1 MLEHLTTRF
10 RTNIDSILMNLITS
24 ALVIGLFTLYSA
36 SEQNINLVLNQLLYI
51 SLGLILL
58 LITASIH
65 PKYYKKLALPIY
77 IFSLLLLFAVMF
89 VGQSSHGAKRWL
101 NLGIFKVQ
109 PSEIMRIVVPIS
121 MAWYL
126 SMRENKRHAIDY
138 LIASLF
144 FILPV
149 ILIIDQPDLGTGL
162 LITASGFYILFLAGL
177 NWKFFVG
184 CAVGLF
190 SLAPVIWAHL
200 YDYQKN
206 RLLILLDPNQDPL
219 GSGYHTIQSSI
230 AMGSGGLIGKGWLN
244 GSQSQLDF
252 LPERT
257 TDFIFAVFS
266 EEFGLLGS
274 LLLLGLY
281 AFIIARSLMI
291 ASQAKNTFSRLLA
304 ANIGLTFFTYIFI
317 NIAMVSGIMPVVGV
331 PLPLISFGG
340 TSMIIILMSFGIL
353 MSVHAH
359 KELVGSS

>member
-1 MLEHLTTRF
+1 MVRLQK
-10 RTNIDSILMNLITS
+10 NIDSLLMIFISST
-24 ALVIGLFTLYSA
+24 LVVGLFTLYSA
-36 SEQNINLVLNQLLYI
+36 SGRNIFIVLNQCLYI
-51 SLGLILL
+51 GLGFILL
-58 LITASIH
+58 WVATRIH
-65 PKYYKKLALPIY
+65 PKFYEKLALPIY
-77 IFSLLLLFAVMF
+77 VIGLSLLVCVIFF
-89 VGQSSHGAKRWL
+89 GQSSHGAKRWL
-101 NLGIFKVQ
+101 NLGAFKMQ
-109 PSEIMRIVVPIS
+109 PSEIMRLAVPLV

-138 LIASLF
+138 IVASLF

-149 ILIIDQPDLGTGL
+149 ILIINQPDLGTGL

-177 NWKFFVG
+177 SWKFILGG
-184 CAVGLF
+184 CIGFF
-190 SLAPVIWAHL
+190 SFMPIIWGHL
-200 YDYQKN
+200 HDYQKN
-206 RLLILLDPNQDPL
+206 RLLTLLDPSQDPL

-244 GSQSQLDF
+244 GTQGQLDF

-274 LLLLGLY
+274 LLLLGLF
-281 AFIIARSLMI
+281 ALIIGRSLMI
-291 ASQAKNTFSRLLA
+291 AAQAKNTFTRLLA

-340 TSMIIILMSFGIL
+340 TSMTIILVSFGIL
-353 MSVHAH
+353 MSVHSH